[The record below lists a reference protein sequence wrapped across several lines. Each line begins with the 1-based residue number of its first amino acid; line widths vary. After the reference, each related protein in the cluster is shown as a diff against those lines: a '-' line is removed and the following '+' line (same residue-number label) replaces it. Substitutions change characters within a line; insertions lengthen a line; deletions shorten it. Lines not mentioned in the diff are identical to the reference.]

1 MDPSGITT
9 PNNGIER
16 EFYDISTDPY
26 QLENKIN
33 DPKYSTVVSSLRTK
47 LGTLKNCAGSNCFV
61 KDTFADAQ
69 LNKSVVSYTM
79 NTLTMPFKLLGNGIK
94 SNLNLVASMLGIPPL
109 YALEETAGGWWFS
122 R

>member
-1 MDPSGITT
+1 
-9 PNNGIER
+9 
-16 EFYDISTDPY
+16 
-26 QLENKIN
+26 
-33 DPKYSTVVSSLRTK
+33 
-47 LGTLKNCAGSNCFV
+47 V